1 MTKLN
6 EIIGSIVSSLADA
19 KMMSDV
25 QTAKI
30 AQAYSEHHL
39 LQHFSVPRMR
49 IDDIE
54 LTIPIAVESGYEKV
68 KITYE
73 ELDIEQF
80 NSIVYKILTSLPLN
94 SLKLSDTLSQRIQ
107 QEISHQTKILESDV
121 KKALNLTSLKSFS
134 RNIVNYYIDDIDALS
149 EIQLGSKGR
158 FDRSEIS
165 GSLEKQLTEHFKMVR
180 EEKTLETLDVIVE
193 AHRLREFRSENIVHI
208 KIKMSESGME
218 WNIFEDAEGNVKK
231 KLLPE

>member
-80 NSIVYKILTSLPLN
+80 NSIVYKILTSLTLN

-121 KKALNLTSLKSFS
+121 KKALNLTPLESFS
-134 RNIVNYYIDDIDALS
+134 RNIVNYYIDAISGINLD
-149 EIQLGSKGR
+149 SKER

-165 GSLEKQLTEHFKMVR
+165 GSLEKQLTEQFKMVR

>member
-80 NSIVYKILTSLPLN
+80 NSIVYRILTSLTLN
-94 SLKLSDTLSQRIQ
+94 SLKLSATLSQRIQ

-121 KKALNLTSLKSFS
+121 KKALNLTPLESFS
-134 RNIVNYYIDDIDALS
+134 RNIVNYYIDAISGINLD
-149 EIQLGSKGR
+149 SKER
-158 FDRSEIS
+158 FDRSEIY
-165 GSLEKQLTEHFKMVR
+165 GSLEKQLTQQFKMFR

>member
-80 NSIVYKILTSLPLN
+80 NSIVYRILTSLPSN
-94 SLKLSDTLSQRIQ
+94 TLIFSATLPQSIQ
-107 QEISHQTKILESDV
+107 QEISRQTNILESDV
-121 KKALNLTSLKSFS
+121 KKALNLTPLESFS
-134 RNIVNYYIDDIDALS
+134 RNIVNYYIDAISGINLD
-149 EIQLGSKGR
+149 SKER

-165 GSLEKQLTEHFKMVR
+165 GSLEKQLTEQFKMVR

>member
-80 NSIVYKILTSLPLN
+80 NSIVYRILTSLPLN
-94 SLKLSDTLSQRIQ
+94 SLKLSATLSQRIQ

-121 KKALNLTSLKSFS
+121 KKALNLTPLESFS
-134 RNIVNYYIDDIDALS
+134 RNIVNYYIDALS
-149 EIQLGSKGR
+149 GINLDSKGR

>member
-80 NSIVYKILTSLPLN
+80 NSIVYRILTSLPLN
-94 SLKLSDTLSQRIQ
+94 TLIFSATLPQSIQ
-107 QEISHQTKILESDV
+107 EEISHQTKILESDV
-121 KKALNLTSLKSFS
+121 KKALNLTPLKSFS
-134 RNIVNYYIDDIDALS
+134 RNIVNYYIDAISGINLD
-149 EIQLGSKGR
+149 SKER

-165 GSLEKQLTEHFKMVR
+165 GSLEKQLTEQFKMVR

>member
-80 NSIVYKILTSLPLN
+80 NSIVYRILTSLTLN

-121 KKALNLTSLKSFS
+121 KKALNLTPLESFS
-134 RNIVNYYIDDIDALS
+134 RNIVNYYIDALS
-149 EIQLGSKGR
+149 GINLDSKGR

-165 GSLEKQLTEHFKMVR
+165 GSLEKQLTEQFKMVR

>member
-6 EIIGSIVSSLADA
+6 EIIGSIISSLADA

-73 ELDIEQF
+73 ELDIDQF
-80 NSIVYKILTSLPLN
+80 NSIVYRILTSLPSN
-94 SLKLSDTLSQRIQ
+94 TLIFSATLPQSIQ
-107 QEISHQTKILESDV
+107 QEISRQTNILESDV
-121 KKALNLTSLKSFS
+121 KKALNLTPLKSFS
-134 RNIVNYYIDDIDALS
+134 RNIVNYYIDAISGINLD
-149 EIQLGSKGR
+149 SKGR

-165 GSLEKQLTEHFKMVR
+165 GSLEKQLTEQFKMVR

>member
-73 ELDIEQF
+73 ELDIKQF
-80 NSIVYKILTSLPLN
+80 NSIIYRILTSLTLN

-121 KKALNLTSLKSFS
+121 KKALNLTPLESFS
-134 RNIVNYYIDDIDALS
+134 RNIVNYYIDALS
-149 EIQLGSKGR
+149 GINLDSKGR

-165 GSLEKQLTEHFKMVR
+165 GSLEKQLTEQFKMFR

>member
-80 NSIVYKILTSLPLN
+80 NSIVYRILTSLTLN
-94 SLKLSDTLSQRIQ
+94 SLKLSATLSQRIQ
-107 QEISHQTKILESDV
+107 QEISRQTKILESDV
-121 KKALNLTSLKSFS
+121 KKALNLTPLESFS
-134 RNIVNYYIDDIDALS
+134 RNIVNYYIDAISGINLD
-149 EIQLGSKGR
+149 SKER
-158 FDRSEIS
+158 FDRSEIY
-165 GSLEKQLTEHFKMVR
+165 GSLEKQLTEQFKMFR

>member
-80 NSIVYKILTSLPLN
+80 NSIVYRILTSLN
-94 SLKLSDTLSQRIQ
+94 SSKLSVTLSQRIQ
-107 QEISHQTKILESDV
+107 QEISRQTKILESDV
-121 KKALNLTSLKSFS
+121 KKALNLTPLKSFS
-134 RNIVNYYIDDIDALS
+134 RNIVNYYIDAISGINLD
-149 EIQLGSKGR
+149 SKGR

-165 GSLEKQLTEHFKMVR
+165 GSLEKQLTEQFKMVR